1 MTSLT
6 HSTKPA
12 KLNEIKRI
20 WHLVDLKDKILG
32 RTTPGIAKLLQ
43 GKHKPSYVPYLDVGD
58 YVVAINA
65 KYVVISGRKAQT
77 KVYTRYSGYPGG
89 LKVIPYEE
97 MMKRNPTEII
107 KRAVSG
113 MLPKNKLRDRR
124 LSRLYIF
131 KDENHPYIGK
141 FQLTNSKDKV
151 K

>member
-77 KVYTRYSGYPGG
+77 GG